1 MSKKPISYASRDFET
16 IKQSLTNYAKR
27 YYPSTFKD
35 FNEASFGAL
44 MLDLV
49 AYIGDELSF
58 YTDYQAN
65 ESFLDSAMEYENVIR
80 LSQQLGYK
88 VPGAVT
94 TSGVVTFY
102 ILIPASTSTGEP
114 DTDYLPILQRGL
126 TLSSASGAVFTL
138 NENVDFAA
146 ANNEI
151 TVAKVDPD
159 TGVPTWFA
167 VQAFGTVAS
176 GQNGTKTLSVGNY
189 QRFLRLPVG
198 VTNVSEIISV
208 VDTQGNEY
216 NEVEYLTQDV
226 VVQEIPNYESSRTAV
241 PYIMRL
247 KPVPRRYVVEYD
259 ANGDA
264 FLQFGYGS
272 SDNLTGNVIA
282 DPSDVVLDVVGRD
295 YVSDPSF
302 DPSNLIKSDKFGVVP
317 EDTTLT
323 VTYRSN
329 TDDNINAA
337 VGAVN
342 SILNPNLIFRNEANL
357 NSSTVDE
364 VLRSLEAENAE
375 PITGDTS
382 LLMPD
387 EVRTRAYG
395 SFASQNRAVTRSD
408 YINVAYR
415 MPPKFGR
422 IKRVNILQDKD
433 SVKRNLNMYVLAEN
447 TEGDFAQANQTLKEN
462 LKTWINRYRMMND
475 TIDILDATVINYGI
489 EFEISAELDV
499 NKYELLD
506 TCTNKLKDKLL
517 NVKKN
522 IGEAVYIS
530 EIYKML
536 NEVPG
541 VIDTLNVE
549 LTNKTGGLYST
560 AEFDIDTNL
569 SNDGRYLIIP
579 QDSVAEVL
587 LPDVDIVGVV
597 K

>member
-49 AYIGDELSF
+49 SYIGDELSF

-65 ESFLDSAMEYENVIR
+65 ESFLDSAMEYDNVIR

-94 TSGVVTFY
+94 TTGTITFY

-114 DTDYLPILQRGL
+114 NTNYLPILQRGL
-126 TLSSASGAVFTL
+126 TLSSDSGAIYTL

-167 VQAFGTVAS
+167 VQAFGTVVS
-176 GQNGTKTLSVGNY
+176 GQNGTKTLSTGNY
-189 QRFLRLPVG
+189 QRFLRLPLGVG
-198 VTNVSEIISV
+198 NVSEIISV
-208 VDTQGNEY
+208 VDSQGNEY
-216 NEVEYLTQDV
+216 SEVENLTQDV
-226 VVQEIPNYESSRTAV
+226 VVQEVPNYESTRTAV

-247 KPVPRRYVVEYD
+247 KPVPRRFVVEYD
-259 ANGDA
+259 SNGDA

-272 SDNLTGNVIA
+272 AANLTGDVIA

-295 YVSDPSF
+295 YISDPSF
-302 DPSNLIKSDKFGVVP
+302 DPSNLIKTDKFGVVP
-317 EDTTLT
+317 ENTTLT

-329 TDDNINAA
+329 TDSNINSA
-337 VGAVN
+337 VGAVT
-342 SILNPNLIFRNEANL
+342 SILNPELIFRNESNL
-357 NSSTVDE
+357 VGATIDE
-364 VLRSLEAENAE
+364 VLRSLEAENGE

-395 SFASQNRAVTRSD
+395 TYASQNRAVTRSD

-415 MPPKFGR
+415 MPAKFGR
-422 IKRVNILQDKD
+422 VKRANVVQDKD
-433 SVKRNLNMYVLAEN
+433 SVKRNLNMYVLSEN
-447 TEGDFAQANQTLKEN
+447 TNGNFSPANQTLKEN
-462 LKTWINRYRMMND
+462 LRTWINRYRMMND
-475 TIDILDATVINYGI
+475 TIDILDSTVINYGI

-506 TCTNKLKDKLL
+506 ACTNKIKDKLL

-530 EIYKML
+530 EIYKLL

-541 VIDTLNVE
+541 VIDTMNVE
-549 LTNKTGGLYST
+549 LVNKTGGLYSS
-560 AEFDIDTNL
+560 AEYDIDTNL

-587 LPDVDIVGVV
+587 LPDIDVVGVV